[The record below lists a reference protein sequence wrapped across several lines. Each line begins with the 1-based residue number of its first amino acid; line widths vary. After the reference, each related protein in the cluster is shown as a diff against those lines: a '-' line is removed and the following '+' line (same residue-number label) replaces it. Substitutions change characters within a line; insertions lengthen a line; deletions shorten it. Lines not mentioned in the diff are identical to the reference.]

1 MGTDFRLRRRS
12 ALVMSHHEITG
23 GVTAPSGYLAGSI
36 YCGIKAGNRERPD
49 VALIHSP
56 QPTVGAATFTTNRV
70 KAAPVRVSTMNL
82 RSSDIR
88 AIVANSGNA
97 NACTG
102 VCGIHSARRMARAA
116 AEALGIKERQVL
128 VCSTGR
134 IGVPLPIDKIEGSI
148 AKLPAR
154 LNPNGSMDAAKA
166 IMTSDTFAKECAVEL
181 ELEGRRVRIGGIAKG
196 AGMIDPNMA
205 TMLCFLTTDAVIEKK
220 LLQKALSVAVD
231 QSFNRI
237 TIDGDMSTNDTA
249 ILLANGLAG
258 NKPLRSGSPAL
269 KDFQRALDWVT
280 HHLARMI
287 VEDGE
292 GVTKFVEVH
301 VNGAASYS
309 DARRAAEA
317 VAKSTLTKCAW
328 FGGDPNWGRIMD
340 AIGYSGA
347 RMREELV
354 DIYYDGV
361 IGVKGGMA
369 STTPISKLQQIADQ
383 KRFCITIDLHQGSAE
398 YTVYT
403 TDLSSE
409 YVKLNM
415 GE

>member
-1 MGTDFRLRRRS
+1 
-12 ALVMSHHEITG
+12 MSYQQISG
-23 GVTAPSGYLAGSI
+23 GVTAPRGFLAGSA
-36 YCGIKAGNRERPD
+36 YCGIKASNTGRPD
-49 VALIHSP
+49 IALIYSP
-56 QPTVGAATFTTNRV
+56 YPTVAGGTFTTNKV
-70 KAAPVRVSTMNL
+70 KAAPVRISAVNL
-82 RSSDIR
+82 RAPDVR

-102 VCGIHSARRMARAA
+102 VGGIETAKRMTRATAA
-116 AEALGIKERQVL
+116 ALGLKDKQVM

-134 IGVPLPIDKIEGSI
+134 IGVPLPIEKMEATIARMPEALGPEGSQ
-148 AKLPAR
+148 
-154 LNPNGSMDAAKA
+154 AAAEA
-166 IMTSDTFAKECAVEL
+166 IMTSDTYAKSIAVEF
-181 ELEGRRVRIGGIAKG
+181 EIDGKKVRIGGIAKG

-205 TMLCFLTTDAVIEKK
+205 TMLCFVTTDAVIEKQV
-220 LLQKALSVAVD
+220 LQQALSVSVE

-237 TIDGDMSTNDTA
+237 TIDGDMSTNDSV
-249 ILLANGLAG
+249 IILANGQAENPTLV
-258 NKPLRSGSPAL
+258 SPSPQL
-269 KDFQRALDWVT
+269 DTFQRALDHVT
-280 HHLARMI
+280 QSLAQLI

-301 VNGAASYS
+301 VNGAASFS

-347 RMREELV
+347 KMREELV

-361 IGVKGGMA
+361 VAVKGGVA
-369 STTPISKLQQIADQ
+369 SSTPFSKLQEIVAA
-383 KRFCITIDLHQGSAE
+383 KRFTITIDLHLGSAE

-403 TDLSSE
+403 TDLSTD
-409 YVKLNM
+409 YVTLNM

>member
-1 MGTDFRLRRRS
+1 
-12 ALVMSHHEITG
+12 MSHVEISG
-23 GVTAPSGYLAGSI
+23 GVTAPEGYLAGSA
-36 YCGIKAGNRERPD
+36 YCGIKATNLDRPD
-49 VALIHSP
+49 IALIHSP
-56 QPTVGAATFTTNRV
+56 QPTVAAATFTTNRV
-70 KAAPVRVSTMNL
+70 KAAPVRVSAMNL
-82 RSSDIR
+82 RSPDVR
-88 AIVANSGNA
+88 AIVANAGNA

-102 VCGIHSARRMARAA
+102 VCGIDSARRMARATA
-116 AEALGIKERQVL
+116 QAIGIKERQVL

-134 IGVPLPIDKIEGSI
+134 IGVPLPIERIEAAIATLPSQMSADGS
-148 AKLPAR
+148 LC
-154 LNPNGSMDAAKA
+154 AAKA
-166 IMTSDTFAKECAVEL
+166 IMTSDTFPKEFAVQFEID
-181 ELEGRRVRIGGIAKG
+181 RKPVRIGGIAKG

-205 TMLCFLTTDAVIEKK
+205 TMLCFLTTDAVIDKK
-220 LLQKALSVAVD
+220 LLQKAVSVSVD

-237 TIDGDMSTNDTA
+237 TIDGDMSTNDTV
-249 ILLANGLAG
+249 IMLANCRARH
-258 NKPLRSGSPAL
+258 KPLRSSNPAF
-269 KDFQRALDWVT
+269 KEFQRALDYVT
-280 HHLARMI
+280 FNLARMI

-347 RMREELV
+347 KMREELV

-361 IGVKGGMA
+361 VGVKGGIA
-369 STTPISKLQQIADQ
+369 SRTPHSKLREIVAA
-383 KRFCITIDLHQGSAE
+383 KRFCITIDLHQGLSE

-403 TDLSSE
+403 TDLSTE